1 MGALALS
8 ICDWEN
14 PGSVKKRKSASGGAR
29 MHRGSDYQARVAA
42 WLAVEMLAEGQGRPL
57 SPGGRITL
65 LRGETQESM
74 DDLLVGTASDRYGF
88 IQAKSKVVFSDKP
101 DSEFTSVIDQAVR
114 QIADRDDA
122 AIKRPWGRPLSP
134 STDRLLLVTGSRS
147 GSKINDLLHDVLN
160 RAKDLAPGQPLTDAA
175 VTDEQSKVVATTAKV
190 VRARWLAATGRA
202 ATEAEILSVLALLSV
217 ETIDVD
223 AGQQGEREAIRSL
236 RTVVIEDPS
245 QEGAAW
251 SSVLKACKNMLKDRS
266 GLDLVSLRRHL
277 LDDGIALRSVPSY
290 RKDIERLQAHTG
302 SALRNLRDLS
312 QIILDGAPIHIDR
325 TAVRE
330 LERAADQNSH
340 LVTGHPGAGKSG
352 ALYDLANLLKE
363 KGDVVCL
370 AADRLDVA
378 SLPALRSELGL
389 EHEVADVFANW
400 QSARPGYLLID
411 ALDAARG
418 TRAADALLALMR
430 EVIHSESRWHVI
442 ACIRKFDLRY
452 SIDLQD
458 LFRYHGSSDV
468 ASEFVDSDFPF
479 IRHLNVPL
487 LSEEELGQLEGKAPA
502 LYELYATGSPE
513 LRVLLHVPFNLRLA
527 ATLLENGMRRED
539 FDPVQTQIDLLDRY
553 WERRVINSTGG
564 DDREAVLR
572 KVLSEMVSK
581 RRLQV
586 DREAARAPG
595 LTKALDQLLSRHVLT
610 EWQPSPSEAPDRR
623 SIAFE
628 HNFFFDFALTKLFLP
643 SGNHDLVQ
651 MLENDP
657 DSVIVLRPSLALRA
671 QALWAK
677 RREKFWDLAMEFCG
691 ASKLS
696 LLAQMVPM
704 VTVAE
709 NARQIVTLQPLID
722 AVDSASPAEAQAGGK
737 ALRHLVG
744 VLKSGRKENRPFV
757 GTDGG
762 PWCELVERITRVPKP
777 ELAGICQSLIED
789 ILQFKAELS
798 VEQFAFLG
806 LSARRVLDMAWQATR
821 RNGQMIIHAVRT
833 VCSTFFTDRQESALR
848 IRRFIIPERVR
859 EFGWEELH
867 WLAYEIKT
875 LIPQDPEL
883 VADIYV
889 AAFEWTETDES
900 ATPLSRSKILPM
912 ISNKR
917 QDFKQTRW
925 YLSQYFPELVERS
938 PFSAARAI
946 IGIVSAYSRDRNIES
961 RRFGKAMREQL
972 RAKKDALPGVIED
985 WLDGDL
991 DGDPYK
997 TEEDIYAF
1005 DVDGIEAHLKEDRS
1019 GAWDA
1024 GVTSLDEAV
1033 QILGVFFQ
1041 RLDALA
1047 GDDESRDEAIKI
1059 IQFIIQKNE
1068 QAAVWGKL
1076 LSLLAKYPLLALR
1089 FKALATAKPLM
1100 VSNDASK
1107 QFGQFLATLYP
1118 QLSAKERT
1126 KIERNILAIAKE
1138 GGANELRA
1146 RKYRRDELLRAIGDA
1161 GLMTKAAQKRLAS
1174 LKAADAAALQ
1184 VGPGL
1189 RGFGQF
1195 SPDDIYRRQLE
1206 GETEEERTIRK
1217 RIEPTTEAVEQF
1229 GVKFINGIPSIREAE
1244 AILPKMQE
1252 LVALVDRPD
1261 EATLPGRLRDSVI
1274 GGLAGACAQIAKI
1287 ETLDLETD
1295 LGKLVKKV
1303 LLLAASNRY
1312 PESNPEELKQFDK
1325 GPGGSFPVSR
1335 IVAAEGLLALVAG
1348 SGCTDPAII
1357 QTLDT
1362 LLKDPSA
1369 RVRYPIAHYATR
1381 LHKTYPNK
1389 MWEWLEAL
1397 SEDESITV
1405 REACVHSLD
1414 QLARL
1419 DAPRALG
1426 IIDRILENV
1435 PEDREQASRLT
1446 TAAVQSLTNWYVW
1459 QDKPAAKAS
1468 VDKISSNIVKRA
1480 KQASSML
1487 YVLRNPLT
1495 HGAMDDMGE
1504 PAAIRARA
1512 VNLLK
1517 TLSKAS
1523 STAYRSLMESSASDR
1538 DSSIRDI
1545 IRLTEVIAG
1554 EVYFAAGVHQLG
1566 RESLPAIITRPEQT
1580 RFYHEAESVFDD
1592 LSAIGA
1598 PSLAHRLVE
1607 TLEMYIDTDPR
1618 AVFLR
1623 VATTVQAGKLWNYEY
1638 EELAQTVV
1646 LRIVRRYLTD
1656 KRALLQDDQ
1665 QCQRALREILETFMD
1680 AGWPAAQQ
1688 LAYRIDEIHR

>member
-1 MGALALS
+1 
-8 ICDWEN
+8 
-14 PGSVKKRKSASGGAR
+14 
-29 MHRGSDYQARVAA
+29 MHRGSDYQAGVAA
-42 WLAVEMLAEGQGRPL
+42 WLAVEMLAEGQGGPI
-57 SPGGRITL
+57 SPGGRITF

-88 IQAKSKVVFSDKP
+88 IQTKSKVVFSDKP
-101 DSEFTSVIDQAVR
+101 DGEFASVIDQAVR
-114 QIADRDDA
+114 QVADRDDA
-122 AIKRPWGRPLSP
+122 GITRPWSRTLSP
-134 STDRLLLVTGSRS
+134 STDRLLLVTGPRS
-147 GSKINDLLHDVLN
+147 GSKINDLLRDVLN
-160 RAKDLAPGQPLTDAA
+160 RAKDLAPGQPLSDSA
-175 VTDEQSKVVATTAKV
+175 VTEGQSEVLDTTAKLI
-190 VRARWLAATGRA
+190 RARWLATTGRA
-202 ATEAEILSVLALLSV
+202 VTELEVLSVLALLSV

-223 AGQQGEREAIRSL
+223 SGQQGEREAIRTL
-236 RTVVIEDPS
+236 RTVVIEDPN

-251 SSVLKACKNMLKDRS
+251 SSVLKACKNMVKDRS
-266 GLDLVSLRRHL
+266 GLDIVSLRRKL

-290 RKDIERLQAHTG
+290 RKDIERLQAHTD

-312 QIILDGAPIHIDR
+312 QIILDGASVHIDR
-325 TAVRE
+325 TAVRQ
-330 LERAADQNSH
+330 LESVADQNSH

-352 ALYDLANLLKE
+352 ALYDLAILLKG

-378 SLPALRSELGL
+378 SLPGLRSELGL

-400 QSARPGYLLID
+400 QSAGPGYLLID

-430 EVIHSESRWHVI
+430 EVIQTESRWHVI

-458 LFRYHGSSDV
+458 LFRYYGRSEV
-468 ASEFVDSDFPF
+468 ASGFVDSDFPF

-487 LSEEELGQLEGKAPA
+487 LSEEELGQLQEKAPA
-502 LYELYATGSPE
+502 LFELYAAGSPE
-513 LRVLLHVPFNLRLA
+513 LRLLLHVPFNLRLA
-527 ATLLENGMRRED
+527 ATLLDTGMLRED
-539 FDPVQTQIDLLDRY
+539 FAPVQTQIDLLERY
-553 WERRVINSTGG
+553 WNRRVIDSAGG

-586 DREAARAPG
+586 DREAASVSG
-595 LTKALDQLLSRHVLT
+595 LTQALDQLLSRHVLT
-610 EWQPSPSEAPDRR
+610 EWRPSLSEAPDRR
-623 SIAFE
+623 SLAFE
-628 HNFFFDFALTKLFLP
+628 HNFLFDFALTKLLLP
-643 SGNHDLVQ
+643 SGNDDLVQ

-677 RREKFWDLAMEFCG
+677 KREQFWDMAMEFCG

-696 LLAQMVPM
+696 LLAQMIPM

-709 NARQIVTLQPLID
+709 NARQIDSLQPLID
-722 AVDSASPAEAQAGGK
+722 AVDSVSPVEAQAGRK

-744 VLKSGRKENRPFV
+744 VLKSGRQENRPV
-757 GTDGG
+757 AGTDPG
-762 PWCELVERITRVPKP
+762 PWCNLIERITRVPKP

-789 ILQFKAELS
+789 ILQFRAQLTAEQL
-798 VEQFAFLG
+798 ALLG
-806 LSARRVLDMAWQATR
+806 LAARRVFDLAWQAPR

-833 VCSTFFTDRQESALR
+833 VCSTFFTDRAESALR
-848 IRRFIIPERVR
+848 IRRLIVPDRVR

-867 WLAYEIKT
+867 WLAHEIKT

-883 VADIYV
+883 VADIYI

-900 ATPLSRSKILPM
+900 ATPLSHSAIVPM

-925 YLSQYFPELVERS
+925 HLSQHFPKFVERS
-938 PFSAARAI
+938 PFSAARAAL
-946 IGIVSAYSRDRNIES
+946 GIVSAYSRDRSIES
-961 RRFGKAMREQL
+961 RIFGNALREQM
-972 RAKKDALPGVIED
+972 RGKKDVLPELIED

-991 DGDPYK
+991 DDDSHEA
-997 TEEDIYAF
+997 EEDLYAF
-1005 DVDGIEAHLKEDRS
+1005 DVDGIEARLKEDRS
-1019 GAWDA
+1019 GAWDS
-1024 GVTSLDEAV
+1024 GVTSHDEAV
-1033 QILGVFFQ
+1033 QILGTLFH
-1041 RLDALA
+1041 RLDTLA
-1047 GDDESRDEAIKI
+1047 SDDESRAEAIELI
-1059 IQFIIQKNE
+1059 RFTIQRNE
-1068 QAAVWGKL
+1068 QTAVWSKL
-1076 LSLLAKYPLLALR
+1076 LALLAKYPLLALR

-1100 VSNDASK
+1100 LSSDTSK
-1107 QFGQFLATLYP
+1107 QFGQFLSTLYP

-1126 KIERNILAIAKE
+1126 NLERDILAIAKE
-1138 GGANELRA
+1138 GDANELRA
-1146 RKYRRDELLRAIGDA
+1146 RKYRRDELLRALGDA
-1161 GLMTKAAQKRLAS
+1161 GLTTKAAQKRLAS
-1174 LKAADAAALQ
+1174 LKAADAAPSQ
-1184 VGPGL
+1184 VEPGF

-1206 GETEEERTIRK
+1206 GETEEEWTIRK
-1217 RIEPTTEAVEQF
+1217 RIEPTTGVVEQF
-1229 GVKFINGIPSIREAE
+1229 GVRFINGAPSIQETE
-1244 AILPKMQE
+1244 EILPKMEE
-1252 LVALVDRPD
+1252 LIALVDSPE

-1287 ETLDLETD
+1287 EMLDCETD

-1325 GPGGSFPVSR
+1325 GPGGSFPVPR
-1335 IVAAEGLLALVAG
+1335 IVAAEGLLALAAG

-1369 RVRYPIAHYATR
+1369 KVRYPIAHYAIR
-1381 LHKTYPNK
+1381 LHKTFPDK
-1389 MWEWLEAL
+1389 MWVWLEAL

-1405 REACVHSLD
+1405 REACLHSLD

-1419 DAPRALG
+1419 DASRALG
-1426 IIDRILENV
+1426 VIDRILENV
-1435 PEDREQASRLT
+1435 PEDREEGRRLT
-1446 TAAVQSLTNWYVW
+1446 TAAVHILTTWYVW
-1459 QDKPAAKAS
+1459 QNKSAAKTS
-1468 VDKISSNIVKRA
+1468 VDKITSNIVKRA
-1480 KQASSML
+1480 KQASSMPF
-1487 YVLRNPLT
+1487 VLRDPLT
-1495 HGAMDDMGE
+1495 HGAMDDTGE

-1517 TLSKAS
+1517 TLSKES
-1523 STAYRSLMESSASDR
+1523 STAARSLVESSASGP
-1538 DSSIRDI
+1538 DSSIQDVI
-1545 IRLTEVIAG
+1545 HLTEVIAG
-1554 EVYFAAGVHQLG
+1554 EVYFAAGVHQPE

-1580 RFYHEAESVFDD
+1580 RFYREANSVFDD

-1623 VATTVQAGKLWNYEY
+1623 VAATVRAGKLWNYEY

-1646 LRIVRRYLTD
+1646 LRIVRRYLAD
-1656 KRALLQDDQ
+1656 KRALLQENE
-1665 QCQRALREILETFMD
+1665 QCQRALREILETFME